1 MARGRLKR
9 YDTVPTGVAA
19 GVALP
24 LLVFWVIYLVRYS
37 GMSVNEYFSELWEF
51 RILLKLLSLC
61 AFSNLLIFLLFIR
74 KKMDHA
80 AKGVLTATF
89 LYAFLVLFSAI
100 I

>member
-9 YDTVPTGVAA
+9 YDTISTGVAA
-19 GVALP
+19 GVVLP
-24 LLVFWVIYLVRYS
+24 LVVFWVIYLVRYS

-80 AKGVLTATF
+80 AKGVLMSTF